1 METREQT
8 PVILVNPE
16 QIQEESITLS
26 IETRQVLHNC
36 PSYVEKNAR
45 TVRQETLEE
54 FIKWFLV

>member
-16 QIQEESITLS
+16 QIQEECIAFS
-26 IETRQVLHNC
+26 IETRQILHSC

-54 FIKWFLV
+54 FIEWFLV